1 MQLWKCPECEA
12 ECQFDDGEDK
22 VCKCGHEFKSI
33 SVPREKPQTI
43 PKLQVG
49 MSWNMGN
56 FRYQC
61 VKALSGNRFMVK
73 LVGPA
78 KQG

>member
-1 MQLWKCPECEA
+1 MK
-12 ECQFDDGEDK
+12 
-22 VCKCGHEFKSI
+22 I
-33 SVPREKPQTI
+33 PREKPI

-73 LVGPA
+73 CTGPA
-78 KQG
+78 KTG